1 MSYSVTPMDPDLRR
15 FAVEVF
21 CRTMLMRGLVESHRR
36 LTDLVNQADPYLGVI
51 EVYTHP
57 YSLSTVPALE
67 SHQQGIISKTS
78 IVMVAELE
86 LATTTL
92 ATPVETGMRIPKM
105 PHRILAFTD
114 DFAINADIHLTE
126 GADMATFLTMSHSQ
140 FVPVTN
146 ATVHPTQTGTQLTG
160 FERPFLL
167 INTEHIVYLGEDHE
181 LTPN

>member
-1 MSYSVTPMDPDLRR
+1 MPYSVTPMDPAMRR

-36 LTDLVNQADPYLGVI
+36 LTDLVNQLDPYLGMI

-57 YSLSTVPALE
+57 YSVSTVPALE
-67 SHQQGIISKTS
+67 SHRQGIISKTS
-78 IVMVAELE
+78 IVMVAELDPT
-86 LATTTL
+86 ATR
-92 ATPVETGMRIPKM
+92 ATPDASEMRIPKM
-105 PHRILAFTD
+105 PYRILAFTD

-126 GADMATFLTMSHSQ
+126 GASMATFLTMSQSQ

-146 ATVHPTQTGTQLTG
+146 ATVHPTQPGTQLTS

-167 INTEHIVYLGEDHE
+167 INRDQIAYLGADYEQ
-181 LTPN
+181 TSK